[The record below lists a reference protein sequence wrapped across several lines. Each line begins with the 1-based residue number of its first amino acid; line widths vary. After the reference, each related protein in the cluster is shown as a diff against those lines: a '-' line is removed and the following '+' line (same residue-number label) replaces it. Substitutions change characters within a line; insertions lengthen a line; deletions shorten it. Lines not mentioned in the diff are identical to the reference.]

1 VQQVQG
7 RKSHQPNWE
16 RDEIFALIKAKKEK
30 VGKP

>member
-16 RDEIFALIKAKKEK
+16 LDEILALIKAKKEK